1 MEAKAEPKPQK
12 SFLQKIKEN
21 KNLAFINKHK
31 FSFALLLALLVVFI
45 FFTIKT
51 RNLEKEHFTKQ
62 QKLIEYF
69 DLAIDSL
76 QISNVE
82 LAVKAFSW
90 AVRSELLR
98 DNIEQVNQLMV
109 TFVQEPG
116 IVNVKLVNPRTAIV
130 TLSTNKKEEGSAFE
144 NAPLLQTDEQVVTA
158 TDDHIW
164 AITPIMGMNVKL
176 GVLVVEVQKG
186 LIKYNTETP
195 EPQKE

>member
-1 MEAKAEPKPQK
+1 METQTEPKPQK
-12 SFLQKIKEN
+12 SFFQKLKED
-21 KNLAFINKHK
+21 KTLAFLNKHK
-31 FSFALLLALLVVFI
+31 LPFALLLALLVVFI

-51 RNLEKEHFTKQ
+51 KNLTKEHFVKQ
-62 QKLIEYF
+62 QKLIEHY

-98 DNIEQVNQLMV
+98 DNIEQVNQIFV
-109 TFVQEPG
+109 SFVQEPG
-116 IVNVKLVNPRTAIV
+116 IVNVKLVNPGTAIV
-130 TLSTNKKEEGSAFE
+130 TLSTNKKEEGSPFE
-144 NAPLLQTDEQVVTA
+144 NVSLLQADEQIVTF
-158 TDDHIW
+158 TDNHIL

-186 LIKYNTETP
+186 LIKYNTETV
-195 EPQKE
+195 EPQE

>member
-1 MEAKAEPKPQK
+1 MENQTEPKPQK
-12 SFLQKIKEN
+12 PFFQKLKED
-21 KNLAFINKHK
+21 KTLAFLNKHK
-31 FSFALLLALLVVFI
+31 LSFALLLVLLVVFI

-51 RNLEKEHFTKQ
+51 RNLEKEHFARQ
-62 QKLIEYF
+62 QKLTEHY

-98 DNIEQVNQLMV
+98 DNIEQVNQFFIS
-109 TFVQEPG
+109 FVQEPG
-116 IVNVKLVNPRTAIV
+116 IINVKLVNQRTAIV
-130 TLSTNKKEEGSAFE
+130 TLSTNKKEEGSPFE
-144 NAPLLQTDEQVVTA
+144 NPQLLQSDEQVVTA
-158 TDDHIW
+158 TDNHIL

-186 LIKYNTETP
+186 LIKYNTETV
-195 EPQKE
+195 EPQE